1 MTEQN
6 NQKSISLVVEIDN
19 VPDYL
24 DPKDICNVFNDGD
37 LGYLGEAFKQAI
49 SQVSNIE
56 EEELDDMQMD
66 IRPYT
71 EYDKI

>member
-1 MTEQN
+1 MK
-6 NQKSISLVVEIDN
+6 QKSISLVVELDN

-24 DPKDICNVFNDGD
+24 DPKDIGYAFNDGD
-37 LGYLGEAFKQAI
+37 LGYLGEAFKQAV
-49 SQVSNIE
+49 SQVANIE

-71 EYDKI
+71 EYDEI